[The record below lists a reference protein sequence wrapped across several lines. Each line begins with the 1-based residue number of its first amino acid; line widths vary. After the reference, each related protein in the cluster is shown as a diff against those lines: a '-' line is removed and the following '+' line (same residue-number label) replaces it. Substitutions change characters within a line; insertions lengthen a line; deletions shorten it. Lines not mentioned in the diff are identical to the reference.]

1 MIRRINAR
9 SGKTT
14 LFKSIIH
21 ELPHIGHV
29 VGSAAQRELAA
40 PELVLNWHLTDACNY
55 GCRYCYARWSD
66 GQADELYRHSGKS
79 SFLLKELYRFFSYDN
94 FDNPLRDKL
103 VWSGVRLSLAGGEPL
118 LFPEHTLRIAKEAK
132 TLGFDVSL
140 ITNASLLTHEIIPA
154 LSANLSMLGISLDSA
169 SPATNR
175 RIGRVNRADR
185 VLCLDDLAKKIALAR
200 ACNPNLIIKV
210 NTVVN
215 ALNADEDLS
224 EMIQLLRPDK
234 WKLLRVLPVVT
245 DTLSITDMQ
254 FGTFIECHRH
264 LGSLLSVEDNRD
276 MVESYLMVDPF
287 GRFFQNRPT
296 PSPEQPYIFSKAILE
311 VGADA
316 AFAQIDFNA
325 ARFAGRYRHSAE
337 LGDAA

>member
-9 SGKTT
+9 GGKTS
-14 LFKSIIH
+14 LIKSIIH

-66 GQADELYRHSGKS
+66 GQADELYCHSGKS
-79 SFLLKELYRFFSYDN
+79 SFLLKELDRFFSYDN

-132 TLGFDVSL
+132 NLGFDVSL
-140 ITNASLLTHEIIPA
+140 ITNASPLTADIVPDLA
-154 LSANLSMLGISLDSA
+154 ANLSMLGISLDSA
-169 SPATNR
+169 NSETNR

-185 VLCLDDLAKKIALAR
+185 VLCLDDLAEKIALAR
-200 ACNPNLIIKV
+200 ACNPNLTIKI

-215 ALNADEDLS
+215 ALNAAENLS
-224 EMIQLLRPDK
+224 EAIQSLRPDK
-234 WKLLRVLPVVT
+234 WKLLRVLPIVT
-245 DTLSITDMQ
+245 DALSITDQQ
-254 FGTFIECHRH
+254 FGSFVERHRH

-276 MVESYLMVDPF
+276 MTESYIMVDPF

-296 PSPEQPYIFSKAILE
+296 PSPGQPYIYSEPILE
-311 VGADA
+311 IGADA

-325 ARFAGRYRHSAE
+325 TRFAGRYRHPAE